1 MPNIYL
7 SKVQYTTCIIIS
19 CRLIFCYKL
28 QISIILIYNG
38 THTYKLLATNT
49 SHKTKQGKKYL
60 YDHIFF
66 IYLVEVSLAFD
77 LLYNNVHVVEAR

>member
-38 THTYKLLATNT
+38 THTYKLLAINT
-49 SHKTKQGKKYL
+49 SHKTKQGKTNCYNLFAIQTLK
-60 YDHIFF
+60 
-66 IYLVEVSLAFD
+66 SN
-77 LLYNNVHVVEAR
+77 LLMTIDWIPNNI

>member
-7 SKVQYTTCIIIS
+7 SKLQYTTCIIIS

-38 THTYKLLATNT
+38 THTYQLLAINT
-49 SHKTKQGKKYL
+49 SHKTKQEKTNYYNLFAIQTLK
-60 YDHIFF
+60 
-66 IYLVEVSLAFD
+66 SN
-77 LLYNNVHVVEAR
+77 LLYIITNDWIPNNI